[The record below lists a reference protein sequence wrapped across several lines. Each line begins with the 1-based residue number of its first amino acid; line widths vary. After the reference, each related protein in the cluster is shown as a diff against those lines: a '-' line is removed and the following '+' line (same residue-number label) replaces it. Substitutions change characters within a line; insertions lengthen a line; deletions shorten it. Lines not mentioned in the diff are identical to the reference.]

1 MLPLS
6 QGLIRMNS
14 GAICAQPGST
24 TSAQGS
30 VLAAGI
36 CGSNPNTTGG
46 WMKWNNLPIF
56 PWVMF
61 GRKQIFYLQLHIWWP
76 RRNAGGVWLVL
87 LDSCCTWRTVIIIC
101 CLFLNLRI
109 PQEWQNTMTEFYKE
123 LQEQACYCGFHYG
136 SIHAAST
143 TGNHQSTIVPT
154 PWCFVWGSWWQV
166 PDGRAHVPSEGMP
179 CTQTSQAW
187 GLGYQA
193 AQTPRKNISKV
204 FDGL

>member
-101 CLFLNLRI
+101 CLFWI
-109 PQEWQNTMTEFYKE
+109 S
-123 LQEQACYCGFHYG
+123 GFHKSGRTPWLNSTKNCRSRLATVG
-136 SIHAAST
+136 SIMVPFMQLVQLVT
-143 TGNHQSTIVPT
+143 TKAP
-154 PWCFVWGSWWQV
+154 
-166 PDGRAHVPSEGMP
+166 
-179 CTQTSQAW
+179 
-187 GLGYQA
+187 
-193 AQTPRKNISKV
+193 
-204 FDGL
+204 